1 MKKLVQQSEPDQFGL
16 EPDENI
22 TIGGLIAAWPL
33 GSDSVSQGDD
43 HIRLLKLALQNTFP
57 AFGEFETTSVSPAE
71 LNFIRLAVMD
81 ESEDSDGTEIVIAGS
96 AIGIVTRIA
105 GLLLA
110 SGDVRGDGDIT
121 AFYDATKAQNGEA
134 VEFESGEN
142 IHTFLALVS
151 KTIDSNNS
159 AIGALE
165 SRVSDLEATI
175 RVMSG
180 GANEPL

>member
-33 GSDSVSQGDD
+33 SSDSVSQGDD
-43 HIRLLKLALQNTFP
+43 HIRLLKLALQNTFS

-71 LNFIRLAVMD
+71 LNFVRLAIMD
-81 ESEDSDGTEIVIAGS
+81 ESEDNDGTEIVIAGS

-110 SGDVRGDGDIT
+110 NGDINGDGDIT
-121 AFYDATKAQNGEA
+121 AFYDPAKAQNGEA

-142 IHTFLALVS
+142 IHTFLALVA
-151 KTIDSNNS
+151 KDLDANNETIGS
-159 AIGALE
+159 LE
-165 SRVSDLEATI
+165 SRVSDLEAAI
-175 RVMSG
+175 RVITG
-180 GANEPL
+180 GSSEPL